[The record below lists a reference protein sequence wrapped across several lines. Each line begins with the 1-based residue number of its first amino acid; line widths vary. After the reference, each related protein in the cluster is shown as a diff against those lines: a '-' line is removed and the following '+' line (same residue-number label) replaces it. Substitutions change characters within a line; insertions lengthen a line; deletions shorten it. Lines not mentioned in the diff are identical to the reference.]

1 MNDRVAVMGK
11 RLITYLIGFWLLIIA
26 GAAHASDA
34 QHQANRCSALF
45 MILTSIQNVE
55 SGLGQYFTQLGQ
67 LSGMMTSIYYED
79 DTGKVGTNGQMSDL
93 KSKAMDKIGN
103 DYPANYASLES
114 EIKFCIGWVV
124 SIGGV
129 IQKNQDLMGTE
140 AGAKSV
146 FRKAPKPSSSFAYP
160 FEDFATMRPL
170 LRQAF
175 DEWVAMG
182 MVTPNSVKDA
192 LN

>member
-1 MNDRVAVMGK
+1 MRKIVLTLLA
-11 RLITYLIGFWLLIIA
+11 GFWLLA
-26 GAAHASDA
+26 FSDA
-34 QHQANRCSALF
+34 AIAANSQAKANRCSAIF

-55 SGLGQYFTQLGQ
+55 AGLGQYFTNFGQ

-93 KSKAMDKIGN
+93 KSKAMDKIGKG
-103 DYPANYASLES
+103 YPANYASLES
-114 EIKFCIGWVV
+114 EIKSCIGWVV

-170 LRQAF
+170 LRRAF
-175 DEWVAMG
+175 DEWVTMG

>member
-1 MNDRVAVMGK
+1 MQRCFL
-11 RLITYLIGFWLLIIA
+11 RLLVGSWLMTLSSIA
-26 GAAHASDA
+26 IASDA

-55 SGLGQYFTQLGQ
+55 AGLGQYFTQLGQ

-93 KSKAMDKIGN
+93 KSKAMDKIGK
-103 DYPANYASLES
+103 DYPANYARLEN
-114 EIKFCIGWVV
+114 EIKSCIGWVV

-140 AGAKSV
+140 AGAKLV
-146 FRKAPKPSSSFAYP
+146 FRKALKPSSSFAYP

-170 LRQAF
+170 LRRAF

-182 MVTPNSVKDA
+182 MVTPNSIKDA

>member
-1 MNDRVAVMGK
+1 MQQGLI
-11 RLITYLIGFWLLIIA
+11 RLLAGSWLLTLSSVA
-26 GAAHASDA
+26 SASDE

-55 SGLGQYFTQLGQ
+55 AGLGQYFTQLGR

-79 DTGKVGTNGQMSDL
+79 NTGKVGTNGQMSDL
-93 KSKAMDKIGN
+93 KSKAMDKIGK
-103 DYPANYASLES
+103 DYPAKYASLEN
-114 EIKFCIGWVV
+114 EIKSCIGWAV

-129 IQKNQDLMGTE
+129 IQENQGLMATE
-140 AGAKSV
+140 TGAKSV
-146 FRKAPKPSSSFAYP
+146 FRKAPKPSSNFAYP

-170 LRQAF
+170 LRRAF

-182 MVTPNSVKDA
+182 MVTPNSFRDA
-192 LN
+192 LKN

>member
-1 MNDRVAVMGK
+1 MKKGFF
-11 RLITYLIGFWLLIIA
+11 TYLIGFWLLSFS
-26 GAAHASDA
+26 AAADASDA

-55 SGLGQYFTQLGQ
+55 AGLGQYFTQLGQ

-93 KSKAMDKIGN
+93 KSKAMDKIGK
-103 DYPANYASLES
+103 DYPANYASLEN
-114 EIKFCIGWVV
+114 EIKSCIGWVV

-129 IQKNQDLMGTE
+129 IQKNQDFMGTE

-160 FEDFATMRPL
+160 FEDFTAMRPL
-170 LRQAF
+170 LRRAF
-175 DEWVAMG
+175 DEWVTMG
-182 MVTPNSVKDA
+182 MVTPSSVREH
-192 LN
+192 LQQGN

>member
-1 MNDRVAVMGK
+1 MKKGFF
-11 RLITYLIGFWLLIIA
+11 TYLVGFWLIGIS
-26 GAAHASDA
+26 GIAHASDA
-34 QHQANRCSALF
+34 QYQANRCSALF

-55 SGLGQYFTQLGQ
+55 AGLGQYFTQLGQ
-67 LSGMMTSIYYED
+67 LSGMMTSIYYGD

-93 KSKAMDKIGN
+93 KSKAMDKIGK
-103 DYPANYASLES
+103 DYPANYASLEN
-114 EIKFCIGWVV
+114 EIKSCMGWVV

-146 FRKAPKPSSSFAYP
+146 FRKAPKPSSGFAYP

-170 LRQAF
+170 LRRAF
-175 DEWVAMG
+175 DEWLAMG
-182 MVTPNSVKDA
+182 MVTPNSLRETIKQGD
-192 LN
+192 